1 MRCGLTRFPLPLV
14 FAIVMGVGT
23 TMYLV
28 LQINI
33 TTALASWDPRYA
45 AFNGTHVYQK
55 SPMLATP
62 YKTLYLGYGTAYFRN
77 PVNVYYL
84 RKVYA
89 GGEDVDLG
97 RYLPVVLIVES
108 GSLPTNTYIT
118 WTDPYSGRTRKL
130 YLVLGANRGYVI
142 GQYQWYAGTYS
153 VAGIPVYYRV
163 VNNAVY
169 IYPMERSAVDTGE
182 GCSVVRNAGFPGQW
196 YDIYVVPN
204 GVAYD
209 CVNAEWMSVP
219 VGWELVASSATVVEL
234 KPSPTHYMVTVNVG
248 NSRVTIML
256 SYWYAVNRDPGFF
269 AVKVGQD

>member
-1 MRCGLTRFPLPLV
+1 MRRGLARFPLPLV
-14 FAIVMGVGT
+14 FAIVMGVGA
-23 TMYLV
+23 TMYMI

-33 TTALASWDPRYA
+33 VSVSASWDSRYA
-45 AFNGTHVYQK
+45 AFNGTHVYQT
-55 SPMLATP
+55 SPMPDTP
-62 YKTLYLGYGTAYFRN
+62 YKTLYLGYGTAYFKN

-108 GSLPTNTYIT
+108 GSLPADTYIT

-130 YLVLGANRGYVI
+130 YLVSGANRGYVI
-142 GQYQWYAGTYS
+142 GQYHWYGILS

-163 VNNAVY
+163 VGNVVH
-169 IYPMERSAVDTGE
+169 IYPMERSAFNPSE
-182 GCSVVRNAGFPGQW
+182 GCQILLNSGFYGNW
-196 YDIYVVPN
+196 YDMYAILDNVVH
-204 GVAYD
+204 D
-209 CVNAEWMSVP
+209 CLGGGSFGVP
-219 VGWELVASSATVVEL
+219 VGWELVASSATMAEL
-234 KPSPTHYMVTVNVG
+234 KPSPTHYTVTVDVG

-269 AVKVGQD
+269 AVKVESN

>member
-1 MRCGLTRFPLPLV
+1 MWRGLARFPLPLV
-14 FAIVMGVGT
+14 FAIAMGVGT

-33 TTALASWDPRYA
+33 AGIFASWDPRYA
-45 AFNGTHVYQK
+45 AFNGTHVYQT
-55 SPMLATP
+55 SPMPATL
-62 YKTLYLGYGTAYFRN
+62 YKTLYLGYGTAYFRD

-89 GGEDVDLG
+89 GGEDIDLG
-97 RYLPVVLIVES
+97 RYLPVVLVVES

-130 YLVLGANRGYVI
+130 YLVSGANRGYVI
-142 GQYQWYAGTYS
+142 GEYHWYGSLS

-163 VNNAVY
+163 VDNFVY
-169 IYPMERSAVDTGE
+169 IYPMEWSAFNPSE
-182 GCSVVRNAGFPGQW
+182 GCPILFNSGFYGRW
-196 YDIYVVPN
+196 HDMYAILDNMVH
-204 GVAYD
+204 D
-209 CVNAEWMSVP
+209 CISGSSFSVP
-219 VGWELVASSATVVEL
+219 VGWELVASSATMVEL
-234 KPSPTHYMVTVNVG
+234 KPSPTHYLVTVNVG

-269 AVKVGQD
+269 AVKVGSD